1 SGWVSR
7 RTQRHH
13 AWVKTHRHLFTG
25 SDAISAESFLDLL
38 DGQAVGLIV
47 WLVMPV
53 VVALKS
59 KQLVSVAFSNHL
71 EVDAPLHPSFSTR
84 NVLVQPKTQSLTERA
99 ASVILF

>member
-1 SGWVSR
+1 MIVQETGVTVRADGWGQR
-7 RTQRHH
+7 NQRHNGWAKTQRL
-13 AWVKTHRHLFTG
+13 LFRD
-25 SDAISAESFLDLL
+25 SDTTSAESFLDLL

-71 EVDAPLHPSFSTR
+71 EVDAPLHPGF
-84 NVLVQPKTQSLTERA
+84 
-99 ASVILF
+99 